1 MLRDKKIALFIDVDN
16 LGLNI
21 DHYESVLDQLGKM
34 GEIVFGAVY
43 GAGERKHR
51 KIIEHAELNG
61 FVVRRVAR
69 TKRRG
74 RKNFDNRIVVDAVDA
89 VLSNRAID
97 TVCIL
102 AQPTD
107 MVYLYGYLRNKGMA
121 IVAADNNRD
130 EASRNFVNE
139 FVDLGAIEVL
149 KVAPKKKATAPK
161 TVTTEAPAAPVQE
174 TAATEEPT
182 IAEQADQTDALL
194 REIERLRST
203 TAQFAPET
211 TSAANEAVATEP
223 AASETGDVCPQCTTN
238 SVIFNSQETP
248 AANAPRGQYNANNDS
263 DLIDQL
269 EGIRS
274 GETDGESDDLIAQ
287 IKKLLDGVE

>member
-21 DHYESVLDQLGKM
+21 DHYETVLDQLGKM

-61 FVVRRVAR
+61 FIVRRVAR

-102 AQPTD
+102 AQPSD

-121 IVAADNNRD
+121 IVTADNNPD

-139 FVDLGAIEVL
+139 FIDLGAIQEI
-149 KVAPKKKATAPK
+149 KVAKKKPAAK
-161 TVTTEAPAAPVQE
+161 KAAPVAAPA
-174 TAATEEPT
+174 TAAETTNTET
-182 IAEQADQTDALL
+182 DASIAEQADQTDALL

-203 TAQFAPET
+203 TAQYAPAT
-211 TSAANEAVATEP
+211 TEAAAPQTEAVATESTTET
-223 AASETGDVCPQCTTN
+223 AA
-238 SVIFNSQETP
+238 
-248 AANAPRGQYNANNDS
+248 AANTPRGQYNASS
-263 DLIDQL
+263 DGELIDQL
-269 EGIRS
+269 EGIRN
-274 GETDGESDDLIAQ
+274 GEAEGESDDLIAQ

>member
-16 LGLNI
+16 LGLNY
-21 DHYESVLDQLGKM
+21 DHYENVLEQLSNM

-61 FVVRRVAR
+61 FIVRRVAR

-89 VLSNRAID
+89 VLSNRAINA
-97 TVCIL
+97 VCVL
-102 AQPTD
+102 SQPTD

-121 IVAADNNRD
+121 IIAADNNPD

-139 FVDLGAIEVL
+139 FIDLGVIEEIKL
-149 KVAPKKKATAPK
+149 PRAKKV
-161 TVTTEAPAAPVQE
+161 TVKPVVTPQPAPVQE
-174 TAATEEPT
+174 VAPAQ
-182 IAEQADQTDALL
+182 AEQPTEQPTLAEEVDHTDALL

-203 TAQFAPET
+203 TEQYIAPET
-211 TSAANEAVATEP
+211 TTEQPQTATEQP
-223 AASETGDVCPQCTTN
+223 APTAAPEQTAPETTAPETT
-238 SVIFNSQETP
+238 E
-248 AANAPRGQYNANNDS
+248 APRYAAQNDG
-263 DLIDQL
+263 DLIGQIEDIRKNN
-269 EGIRS
+269 EG
-274 GETDGESDDLIAQ
+274 GDPDDLIAQ

>member
-16 LGLNI
+16 LGLNV

-121 IVAADNNRD
+121 IVAADNNHD

-149 KVAPKKKATAPK
+149 KVAPKKKATAHK
-161 TVTTEAPAAPVQE
+161 TATTEAPAAPVQE

-203 TAQFAPET
+203 TAQTFDLT
-211 TSAANEAVATEP
+211 KQRL
-223 AASETGDVCPQCTTN
+223 PQTKPLQP
-238 SVIFNSQETP
+238 SPPQAKRPSLP
-248 AANAPRGQYNANNDS
+248 NNRPPKRQR
-263 DLIDQL
+263 LRQL
-269 EGIRS
+269 
-274 GETDGESDDLIAQ
+274 
-287 IKKLLDGVE
+287 KKLLPQTHLAVSTTPTTTATLSTNWKVSEAAKPTVSRTT